1 MGNINYLS
9 LRYCIDMIYG
19 LDEFYSGLIEEAKSP
34 EEIKKILDYQFVQGK
49 GVPRE
54 VLDSVFDIDPT
65 KKKSYTRWVL
75 MQYDRY
81 GEEILKAIRSGK
93 LERMFKTFKERA
105 SDSENGGLDLTN
117 MESFEKAMEYV
128 PDIDPCLTK
137 EGDPNSPENDFDVIY
152 DTDEWTIAVPH
163 TYEAN
168 RKLGRG
174 CRWCTA
180 GAFGDNDYYWNRYS
194 PAGPIFV
201 NYDRRHSEVA
211 PKDHKEYPYTRYQ
224 FLFEWQNWAG
234 ELMDSNDERV
244 DFETVDMPEDVIE
257 FYGEQNP
264 KYKDMIENGSGDPQE
279 RWEDYNDDRV
289 DMAITVLDGDSED
302 LCLLPEQ
309 NDEMNLNTDYMLYS
323 SDDFSDSYDTY
334 YFSGPDSLVARGI
347 DGKSALLKDIRDRYI
362 YAWID
367 EDDYISVGK
376 EDNHWVDPSGE
387 VIFILGD
394 NKLCIMPRNGHID
407 ATTVI
412 VDLYKYFGDSYIG
425 NVEINPQI
433 SQIAMDN
440 GIEGY
445 HGLVC
450 EISFE
455 DLYHGLFMYDGY
467 DAVTMIKKDIPQADM
482 FEAVADNGN
491 ICIKGASFD
500 YKFGKG
506 GKADASNLQISK
518 EIYTANGEKYYIVTY
533 GEDEEY
539 CNIYDVAQRKL
550 IFETPCS
557 QYAEMTDIDG
567 SVSLLLCDFINSS
580 KALYSINKRDFLIPP
595 CSNIRQF
602 YGSGENEQC
611 WMSRKTNSSPF
622 TLYYYD
628 KSGFRKIMD
637 VAEANTI
644 LRSDDGGIYT
654 IITLI
659 NGGITVLN
667 LKNGEFPIKEAD
679 FVAQGSMRGV
689 NFCFLQK
696 PEQKQAKVCNIYNFV
711 TGEKMVD
718 NYNYGLGRP
727 ARLVYGMDIW
737 EIKCD
742 GGENLI
748 NRNGKLLLPR
758 NVDAILDAS
767 ATEPI
772 LIPLRDNN
780 HMWFLNPQNME
791 LLPTKEGIDLSVF
804 PLNGGKNYY
813 EMPFFEYK
821 GTPFS
826 FFTEGGILKIGVASD
841 DPNIKNEIES
851 IIFRQQA
858 SIRESFNRVLNMI
871 NNFYKDKD

>member
-1 MGNINYLS
+1 
-9 LRYCIDMIYG
+9 MIYG

-81 GEEILKAIRSGK
+81 GEEILKAIRNGK

-105 SDSENGGLDLTN
+105 GSGLDLTN
-117 MESFEKAMEYV
+117 MESFEKAMEYA

-180 GAFGDNDYYWNRYS
+180 GAFGDNDSWWRRYS

-224 FLFEWQNWAG
+224 LLFEWQNWVG
-234 ELMDSNDERV
+234 ELKDSDDIDV
-244 DFETVDMPEDVIE
+244 DFDEVNMPEDVIE
-257 FYGEQNP
+257 FYGSKNP
-264 KYKDMIENGSGDPQE
+264 RYKEMIENGGGGYE
-279 RWEDYNDDRV
+279 TRWTEYNDDRAG
-289 DMAITVLDGDSED
+289 MAITILNGDGED
-302 LCLLPEQ
+302 IYLMPEQ

-323 SDDFSDSYDTY
+323 SDDFSDSFETY
-334 YFSGPDSLVARGI
+334 YFSGPDSLVARGS

-362 YAWID
+362 YAWVD
-367 EDDYISVGK
+367 ENGYSTVGV
-376 EDNHWVDPSGE
+376 EDNHWIDPSGE
-387 VIFILGD
+387 VIFILGND
-394 NKLCIMPRNGHID
+394 CLCIMPRNAHFD
-407 ATTVI
+407 TTVI
-412 VDLYKYFGDSYIG
+412 IDLDNSFGNSYVE

-450 EISFE
+450 EISFD

-467 DAVTMIKKDIPQADM
+467 DVATMIKKDIPRGDM

-506 GKADASNLQISK
+506 GKADASNLQIFK
-518 EIYTANGEKYYIVTY
+518 EIGNVNGEKYCIVTY

-539 CNIYDVAQRKL
+539 CNIYNVTQRKL
-550 IFETPCS
+550 VFESPCS
-557 QYAEMTDIDG
+557 HIDEIADIDG
-567 SVSLLLCDFINSS
+567 SVSLFLCEFINSS
-580 KALYSINKRDFLIPP
+580 MALYSINKGEFLIPP
-595 CSNIRQF
+595 CSHIHKIF
-602 YGSGENEQC
+602 GSMGENEQC
-611 WMSRKTNSSPF
+611 WMSKKTESSPV

-628 KSGFRKIMD
+628 ESGFRKIMD
-637 VAEANTI
+637 VDEANGI
-644 LRSDDGGIYT
+644 LRSSDGGIYT
-654 IITLI
+654 FITLI

-667 LKNGEFPIKEAD
+667 LKNGEFPIKETD
-679 FVAQGSMRGV
+679 FVAQGSMRGT

-718 NYNYGLGRP
+718 NYDYTLGRP
-727 ARLVYGMDIW
+727 AKLMYEMDIW

-742 GGENLI
+742 NGENLI

-767 ATEPI
+767 KTDPK

-804 PLNGGKNYY
+804 PPNGGTTYHG
-813 EMPFFEYK
+813 MPFFEYK

-826 FFTEGGILKIGVASD
+826 FLTEGGILKICVASD
-841 DPNIKNEIES
+841 DPNIKAEIES

-858 SIRESFNRVLNMI
+858 AIRESFNRVLDMI